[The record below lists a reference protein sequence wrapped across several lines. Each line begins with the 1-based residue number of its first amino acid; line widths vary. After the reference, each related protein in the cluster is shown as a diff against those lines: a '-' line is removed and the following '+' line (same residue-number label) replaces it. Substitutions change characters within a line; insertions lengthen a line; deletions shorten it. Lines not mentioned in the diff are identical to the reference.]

1 MSERRTLCANFPPR
15 CILAHPK
22 EKSKETDRQ
31 IAIMSKTDNNRALS
45 PPHISLASLADII
58 AAVRTYRIGT
68 IPGGCRK
75 KHPKPFL

>member
-1 MSERRTLCANFPPR
+1 
-15 CILAHPK
+15 
-22 EKSKETDRQ
+22 
-31 IAIMSKTDNNRALS
+31 MSKTDNNGALS
-45 PPHISLASLADII
+45 PPRLALATLADII

>member
-1 MSERRTLCANFPPR
+1 
-15 CILAHPK
+15 
-22 EKSKETDRQ
+22 
-31 IAIMSKTDNNRALS
+31 MSKTDNNRALS
-45 PPHISLASLADII
+45 PPRPALALIADII

>member
-1 MSERRTLCANFPPR
+1 
-15 CILAHPK
+15 
-22 EKSKETDRQ
+22 
-31 IAIMSKTDNNRALS
+31 MSKTDNNRALS

-75 KHPKPFL
+75 KHRKDVFMTISFVTLRHSERNEKASVEAEAFAFEL